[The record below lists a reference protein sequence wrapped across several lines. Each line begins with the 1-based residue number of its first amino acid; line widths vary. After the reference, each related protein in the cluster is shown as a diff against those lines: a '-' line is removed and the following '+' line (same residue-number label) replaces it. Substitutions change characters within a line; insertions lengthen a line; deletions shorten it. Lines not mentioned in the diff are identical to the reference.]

1 MEERPAPLALKI
13 VAFIM
18 FLFLLAPVVLVVP
31 ISFSADSY
39 MTFPPSGWSLRWY
52 VDLMHNSKMIGAPA
66 PARSLR
72 SSLPFCPC

>member
-39 MTFPPSGWSLRWY
+39 MTFRPPA
-52 VDLMHNSKMIGAPA
+52 GACAGMWISCIIP
-66 PARSLR
+66 R
-72 SSLPFCPC
+72 